1 MKSYSISRM
10 RKECQMIYH
19 LLLAEAVIMLIF
31 CAVCGALWKVL
42 YQTETKEPLIFTGVF
57 LVLSLFLL
65 GAYFLFS
72 DEKWMLKHT
81 LYGKTLTRLGDAPTL
96 MREIDSEAKEMDYEC
111 ASFALMRH
119 WLVLYQS
126 AMPQSRKIQS
136 RPIPI
141 NHLVRIGWRKETRED
156 NAGFWVQIVTG
167 DGQKWEVFVWENADI
182 EALRQWGASQE
193 KMYDEL

>member
-10 RKECQMIYH
+10 RKECQIIYN
-19 LLLAEAVIMLIF
+19 LLLAEAVMLLVF
-31 CAVCGALWKVL
+31 CAVCGALWKVV
-42 YQTETKEPLIFTGVF
+42 YQAESKGALIVTGIF
-57 LVLSLFLL
+57 LVLPLFLL

-126 AMPQSRKIQS
+126 ALPQNRKIQS

-141 NHLVRIGWRKETRED
+141 NHLVRIAWRRETKED
-156 NAGFWVQIVTG
+156 NAGFWVRFVTS
-167 DGQKWEVFVWENADI
+167 DGQEWETFVWEDADI
-182 EALRQWGASQE
+182 EALRKWGASQE

>member
-19 LLLAEAVIMLIF
+19 LLLAEAVIMLTF

-42 YQTETKEPLIFTGVF
+42 YQAEAKESLIFTGVS

-65 GAYFLFS
+65 GTYFLVS

-81 LYGKTLTRLGDAPTL
+81 LYGKTLTRLGDARTL
-96 MREIDSEAKEMDYEC
+96 MREIDSEAEAMDYEC

-119 WLVLYQS
+119 WLVLYQI
-126 AMPQSRKIQS
+126 ALPQSKRIQS

-141 NHLVRIGWRKETRED
+141 NHLVRIGWKRETRED
-156 NAGFWVQIVTG
+156 NAGFWVRFVTG
-167 DGQKWEVFVWENADI
+167 DGEEWETFVWETADI